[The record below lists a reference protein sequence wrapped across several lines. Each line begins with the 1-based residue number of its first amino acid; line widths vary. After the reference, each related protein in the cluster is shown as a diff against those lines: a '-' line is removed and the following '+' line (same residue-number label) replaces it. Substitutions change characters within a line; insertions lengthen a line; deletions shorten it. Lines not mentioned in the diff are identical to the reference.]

1 MSHANTSATQQPR
14 VLTGYDYR
22 DGELHAW
29 YQLAGGPRR
38 WVDNDHLVTGE
49 ILKGNA
55 DLVGQGAWERDFE
68 VRR

>member
-1 MSHANTSATQQPR
+1 MSGLASIVR
-14 VLTGYDYR
+14 CITGYSHR

-29 YQLAGGPRR
+29 YQPVGGHKR
-38 WVDNDHLVTGE
+38 WVDTDQLVDGE

-55 DLVGQGAWERDFE
+55 DLVGQGVWERDFE

>member
-1 MSHANTSATQQPR
+1 MSAAILPLPP

-29 YQLAGGPRR
+29 YQMPGGNRR
-38 WVDNDHLVTGE
+38 WVDNDQLVTGE

-55 DLVGQGAWERDFE
+55 DLVGQGVWERDFE